1 MSDRYFVAT
10 RADGLKTWHVVVD
23 GPANDAPIH
32 PRQIV
37 MEFKDRSKAETHAA
51 MLNGK
56 RDPSSRDTAPG
67 GQVGD
72 RARPRSGAWG

>member
-1 MSDRYFVAT
+1 MGDRYSVAT

-23 GPANDAPIH
+23 GPATHGSID

-37 MEFKDRSKAETHAA
+37 MEFRDRSKAETHAA

-56 RDPSSRDTAPG
+56 HSPPS
-67 GQVGD
+67 
-72 RARPRSGAWG
+72 